1 MVLRLARKNVYI
13 IGVKSGIMK
22 KMPPMISLTIKAMCE
37 ESLKTKQYPPYRIKV
52 IQEISQNPILHAVM
66 PEL

>member
-1 MVLRLARKNVYI
+1 MVLQLARKNVYI

-22 KMPPMISLTIKAMCE
+22 KMSRMITLTIKVMCE
-37 ESLKTKQYPPYRIKV
+37 ESLKIKLYPPYRIKV